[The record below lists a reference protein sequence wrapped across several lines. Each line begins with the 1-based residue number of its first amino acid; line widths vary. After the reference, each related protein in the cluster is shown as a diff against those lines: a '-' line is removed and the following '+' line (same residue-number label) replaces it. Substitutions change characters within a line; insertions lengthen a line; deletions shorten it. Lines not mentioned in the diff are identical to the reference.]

1 MNVQV
6 LDNGLHAPD
15 GALQYAWFRLSTP
28 QGERFR
34 CIALR
39 ELSSIPISSRD
50 DYDLLGK
57 QWAACRGL
65 YNAGVDFLYSAAG
78 IFTPDHIGIVQYYG
92 AAAQDASLDAAA
104 RLAQGQVSAVV
115 ATLAASYPQSVTRA
129 PSLNFVEWYVDF
141 IAHRAQHVIAL
152 LGHPDPRETRRGLGK
167 DGELP
172 NNTGDDLAAE
182 QNELLFRGLA
192 KLREDF
198 IIQVTAE
205 HMSRRGLANALVR
218 VAQVASN
225 VASRRRGALSI
236 GFSIGIP
243 LMAAISNSL
252 GGGVSRADSQAHSQG
267 DTQSHGWGQSH
278 TDSSSHTDSQSH
290 SWGESVSKGVA
301 VSHGTSE
308 ADSTNW
314 SHTDGRA
321 HTDSQAHT
329 TSQSHTDSQ
338 STTQSSST
346 SQGVTQTSGQSSN
359 WSQSD
364 SSNWSQGAGVSQSSS
379 VTDSQNTSLNA
390 SVNGSVSANGS
401 IGVTDL
407 SPITGSIGGGVSV
420 GGSVGA
426 SVGTGTSVQTGQ
438 STSVN
443 TGVGGGTTS
452 SVGGG
457 TSSSTS
463 VSSST
468 TQGTATTQG
477 SADTYGTAD
486 TVGSADTVSSAD
498 SVGGGHA
505 VGVSDS
511 VTQSRT
517 VSKSWANT
525 VGSADSQGVADG
537 KSESWGDAHSQSDA
551 LGVAIGR
558 SGMQGLSGGFSAG
571 LAPSISLGRSWQTE
585 DDVADRV
592 TEVLRQFE
600 ALLNVASGEG
610 GFMTDA
616 LLFTA
621 SETGVKAAEALVP
634 QAFHGPN
641 VPTPVLTVRP
651 DGSDAGFLRE
661 HAWAFLPY
669 GAPDPGDPFDG
680 MLWSKYATLLTAGQ
694 VAAYSAPGLI
704 EEGTAVT
711 VMPPIPQ
718 DMGFIPQMPGDVVL
732 GHQVSPTTRDLT
744 AAAVKLDPS
753 RLMHT
758 MFAGDTGFG
767 KSVAAIR
774 MAYETTVNWQLRTV
788 VLDFGAGW
796 RQLLNA
802 QGLEGHVDILQLW
815 PNAVRP
821 LRWNPLQIGRNIDPE
836 TQWRA
841 FADIFGSIAH
851 LGVRRQKQELL
862 EALRQVYIRAG
873 VLVDDPDVRQD
884 PEWGKVRGSEEAR
897 LTGKTAGTV
906 LDQLTPQQRQRLAVL
921 RSTRVGLKNLSDEIK
936 ARLADVPPRDAMLA
950 GVLEGIVFRLNP
962 LVQGAAS
969 AQFAPGD
976 DVIAIEDLGKPWGI
990 AIIEGG
996 MFLDDFGKAFLLG
1009 WIGWH
1014 LYTDMV
1020 ARRVH
1025 EVKDG
1030 EPLLQIFFEEANKI
1044 FSGAESGGGE
1054 DEGGGVS
1061 ASQRFG
1067 DMFRDA
1073 RKYKAR
1079 LHVITQAPH
1088 MLPDDI
1094 ISSCNNLV
1102 IAFLKNP
1109 KDKDLVLSALARS
1122 EKGFRDEEWRR
1133 FVSDIPIGMS
1143 IGRFPYTTTREL
1155 QRAFLFRPL
1164 LLDVREPSDAEIGQ
1178 KLQGKPLRR
1187 AAI

>member
-6 LDNGLHAPD
+6 LDNGLYAPS

-92 AAAQDASLDAAA
+92 AAAQDASLEAAA

-198 IIQVTAE
+198 IFQVTAE

-278 TDSSSHTDSQSH
+278 TDSVSHTDSRSY
-290 SWGESVSKGVA
+290 SWGESESKGVA
-301 VSHGTSE
+301 NSHGESV

-314 SHTDGRA
+314 GHTDGRA

-329 TSQSHTDSQ
+329 ESQSHTDSQ

-346 SQGVTQTSGQSSN
+346 SQGTTQTSGSSTN
-359 WSQSD
+359 WSEGS
-364 SSNWSQGAGVSQSSS
+364 GVSQSVG
-379 VTDSQNTSLNA
+379 VTESEQTSL
-390 SVNGSVSANGS
+390 SGSLSGSVSANGS
-401 IGVTDL
+401 VGISEI
-407 SPITGSIGGGVSV
+407 SPITGSVGGGVSV
-420 GGSVGA
+420 GASVGA

-438 STSVN
+438 STSDS
-443 TGVGGGTTS
+443 S

-463 VSSST
+463 TSTST
-468 TQGTATTQG
+468 TQGTAQTQG
-477 SADTYGTAD
+477 SADSYGAAD

-498 SVGGGHA
+498 SIGGGHA
-505 VGVSDS
+505 VGESD
-511 VTQSRT
+511 TITRSRSE
-517 VSKSWANT
+517 SKSWANS
-525 VGSADSQGVADG
+525 VGSSDSQGSADG

-571 LAPSISLGRSWQTE
+571 LMPNVSLGRSWQTE

-621 SETGVKAAEALVP
+621 SETGIKAAEALVP

-651 DGSDAGFLRE
+651 ESSDAGLLRE

-774 MAYETTVNWQLRTV
+774 MAYETTLNWQLRTV

-873 VLVDDPDVRQD
+873 VLVDDPDVRKD
-884 PEWGKVRGSEEAR
+884 PGWGKVRGSEEVR
-897 LTGKTAGTV
+897 LTGKTAGTG

-921 RSTRVGLKNLSDEIK
+921 RSTKVGLKDLSDEIK
-936 ARLADVPPRDAMLA
+936 DRLAGVPARDAMLS

-1025 EVKDG
+1025 EVKDN

-1044 FSGAESGGGE
+1044 FSGAESGGSE
-1054 DEGGGVS
+1054 EESGGVS

-1178 KLQGKPLRR
+1178 KLQGKVLRR